1 MSNDSRFI
9 APQQGRPDGHVTGPA
24 ARARR
29 ACAGSHRGI
38 PHLPCCPSGSTCC
51 STAWC
56 AFHRSCRHASPSRCW
71 SWPSCF
77 SPLIVTVY
85 FLAYGSA
92 PSATVLSSAA
102 ISALVQPWT
111 TWSKVGPMS
120 PSVVQGRPF
129 CGGLE
134 WSKANF
140 GRAGPGPRWDLAW
153 RSANLEKF
161 RLRRSFARGPAPST
175 PVLEESL
182 DFEARRGK
190 KEGFF
195 YPHFIWSYVVQCW
208 SYVASPTPSKMVQ
221 CASKCEIA
229 ALTLPWRCCWRAVAV
244 PWRSGQQLPCAGRR
258 VLPGA
263 TARELCALLGWSTAP
278 PS

>member
-1 MSNDSRFI
+1 MSEWIDRF
-9 APQQGRPDGHVTGPA
+9 RPPVQ
-24 ARARR
+24 
-29 ACAGSHRGI
+29 
-38 PHLPCCPSGSTCC
+38 CCHFG
-51 STAWC
+51 
-56 AFHRSCRHASPSRCW
+56 
-71 SWPSCF
+71 
-77 SPLIVTVY
+77 
-85 FLAYGSA
+85 
-92 PSATVLSSAA
+92 
-102 ISALVQPWT
+102 LVQPWT
-111 TWSKVGPMS
+111 TRSKVGPMS

-229 ALTLPWRCCWRAVAV
+229 ALLRHQGGFA
-244 PWRSGQQLPCAGRR
+244 SFL
-258 VLPGA
+258 
-263 TARELCALLGWSTAP
+263 ALGFASFLALAISRKT
-278 PS
+278 SKCV

>member
-1 MSNDSRFI
+1 
-9 APQQGRPDGHVTGPA
+9 
-24 ARARR
+24 
-29 ACAGSHRGI
+29 
-38 PHLPCCPSGSTCC
+38 
-51 STAWC
+51 
-56 AFHRSCRHASPSRCW
+56 
-71 SWPSCF
+71 
-77 SPLIVTVY
+77 
-85 FLAYGSA
+85 
-92 PSATVLSSAA
+92 
-102 ISALVQPWT
+102 
-111 TWSKVGPMS
+111 MS

-195 YPHFIWSYVVQCW
+195 HPHFIWSYVVQCW

-221 CASKCEIA
+221 CASKSEMTALVVVQSLVLDDGPVVLVLLA
-229 ALTLPWRCCWRAVAV
+229 AVLV
-244 PWRSGQQLPCAGRR
+244 GRE
-258 VLPGA
+258 
-263 TARELCALLGWSTAP
+263 TALLRRLVVQVTSYKLHL
-278 PS
+278 

>member
-1 MSNDSRFI
+1 M
-9 APQQGRPDGHVTGPA
+9 Q
-24 ARARR
+24 
-29 ACAGSHRGI
+29 
-38 PHLPCCPSGSTCC
+38 CCDFG
-51 STAWC
+51 
-56 AFHRSCRHASPSRCW
+56 
-71 SWPSCF
+71 
-77 SPLIVTVY
+77 
-85 FLAYGSA
+85 
-92 PSATVLSSAA
+92 
-102 ISALVQPWT
+102 LVQPWT
-111 TWSKVGPMS
+111 TWSKVGPMP

-129 CGGLE
+129 CGGLD
-134 WSKANF
+134 WSKVIF

-208 SYVASPTPSKMVQ
+208 SYVASPTPSQMVQ

-229 ALTLPWRCCWRAVAV
+229 ALHNFRLKKCAQLGRAMCPRAGDARPNWVLFLCPCGCHGTIVAV
-244 PWRSGQQLPCAGRR
+244 
-258 VLPGA
+258 
-263 TARELCALLGWSTAP
+263 
-278 PS
+278 

>member
-1 MSNDSRFI
+1 MSKWSSTSLLGQASAISRGGKRSSTVPKTKI
-9 APQQGRPDGHVTGPA
+9 AALMA
-24 ARARR
+24 A
-29 ACAGSHRGI
+29 
-38 PHLPCCPSGSTCC
+38 
-51 STAWC
+51 
-56 AFHRSCRHASPSRCW
+56 
-71 SWPSCF
+71 
-77 SPLIVTVY
+77 
-85 FLAYGSA
+85 
-92 PSATVLSSAA
+92 SAA

-182 DFEARRGK
+182 DFEAGREK
-190 KEGFF
+190 KEGFLNLISSG
-195 YPHFIWSYVVQCW
+195 PMWSNVGPMWPLPRHPKW
-208 SYVASPTPSKMVQ
+208 SN
-221 CASKCEIA
+221 
-229 ALTLPWRCCWRAVAV
+229 V
-244 PWRSGQQLPCAGRR
+244 PQNVKSQH
-258 VLPGA
+258 
-263 TARELCALLGWSTAP
+263 
-278 PS
+278 

>member
-1 MSNDSRFI
+1 M
-9 APQQGRPDGHVTGPA
+9 VEPA
-24 ARARR
+24 TLARARLDVPVADAKTLWRPRGSGR
-29 ACAGSHRGI
+29 ASRQLMV
-38 PHLPCCPSGSTCC
+38 PQLPRTQCCDFG
-51 STAWC
+51 
-56 AFHRSCRHASPSRCW
+56 
-71 SWPSCF
+71 
-77 SPLIVTVY
+77 
-85 FLAYGSA
+85 
-92 PSATVLSSAA
+92 
-102 ISALVQPWT
+102 LVQPWT
-111 TWSKVGPMS
+111 TRSKVGPMS

-208 SYVASPTPSKMVQ
+208 SYVASPTPSQMVQ
-221 CASKCEIA
+221 CASKSEMT
-229 ALTLPWRCCWRAVAV
+229 AL
-244 PWRSGQQLPCAGRR
+244 
-258 VLPGA
+258 
-263 TARELCALLGWSTAP
+263 
-278 PS
+278 

>member
-1 MSNDSRFI
+1 MESTPPILATILSIRRG
-9 APQQGRPDGHVTGPA
+9 GRV
-24 ARARR
+24 
-29 ACAGSHRGI
+29 
-38 PHLPCCPSGSTCC
+38 CCPNAGQCC
-51 STAWC
+51 D
-56 AFHRSCRHASPSRCW
+56 F
-71 SWPSCF
+71 
-77 SPLIVTVY
+77 
-85 FLAYGSA
+85 G
-92 PSATVLSSAA
+92 
-102 ISALVQPWT
+102 LVQPWT
-111 TWSKVGPMS
+111 TRSKVGPMS

-195 YPHFIWSYVVQCW
+195 HPHFIWSYVVQCW

-229 ALTLPWRCCWRAVAV
+229 ALLPLGDLQLPWIH
-244 PWRSGQQLPCAGRR
+244 
-258 VLPGA
+258 
-263 TARELCALLGWSTAP
+263 
-278 PS
+278 

>member
-1 MSNDSRFI
+1 MIRT
-9 APQQGRPDGHVTGPA
+9 Q
-24 ARARR
+24 
-29 ACAGSHRGI
+29 
-38 PHLPCCPSGSTCC
+38 CCDFG
-51 STAWC
+51 
-56 AFHRSCRHASPSRCW
+56 
-71 SWPSCF
+71 
-77 SPLIVTVY
+77 
-85 FLAYGSA
+85 
-92 PSATVLSSAA
+92 
-102 ISALVQPWT
+102 LVQPWT
-111 TWSKVGPMS
+111 TRSKVGPMS

-195 YPHFIWSYVVQCW
+195 FILISSGPMWSNVGPMWPLPRHPKW
-208 SYVASPTPSKMVQ
+208 SNVPQNLKW
-221 CASKCEIA
+221 KHW
-229 ALTLPWRCCWRAVAV
+229 ALTRV
-244 PWRSGQQLPCAGRR
+244 PFMVFVV
-258 VLPGA
+258 VLLKKVHKVG
-263 TARELCALLGWSTAP
+263 
-278 PS
+278 

>member
-1 MSNDSRFI
+1 
-9 APQQGRPDGHVTGPA
+9 
-24 ARARR
+24 
-29 ACAGSHRGI
+29 
-38 PHLPCCPSGSTCC
+38 
-51 STAWC
+51 
-56 AFHRSCRHASPSRCW
+56 
-71 SWPSCF
+71 
-77 SPLIVTVY
+77 
-85 FLAYGSA
+85 
-92 PSATVLSSAA
+92 
-102 ISALVQPWT
+102 
-111 TWSKVGPMS
+111 MS

-208 SYVASPTPSKMVQ
+208 SYVASPTPSQMVQ

-229 ALTLPWRCCWRAVAV
+229 ALFRPGLRFGLPDHQTRGRSSTGLANIGLASAGLASAVLD
-244 PWRSGQQLPCAGRR
+244 PPRWSSKGF
-258 VLPGA
+258 
-263 TARELCALLGWSTAP
+263 GWS
-278 PS
+278 SKKI

>member
-1 MSNDSRFI
+1 
-9 APQQGRPDGHVTGPA
+9 
-24 ARARR
+24 
-29 ACAGSHRGI
+29 
-38 PHLPCCPSGSTCC
+38 
-51 STAWC
+51 
-56 AFHRSCRHASPSRCW
+56 
-71 SWPSCF
+71 
-77 SPLIVTVY
+77 
-85 FLAYGSA
+85 
-92 PSATVLSSAA
+92 
-102 ISALVQPWT
+102 
-111 TWSKVGPMS
+111 MS

-229 ALTLPWRCCWRAVAV
+229 ALA
-244 PWRSGQQLPCAGRR
+244 RSGELYA
-258 VLPGA
+258 GA
-263 TARELCALLGWSTAP
+263 TRQTRTAGLNHYCTFFSHCLTNLRSSPFALHSALCTNPAYLCTQAIVNGGPPNESSAP
-278 PS
+278 HRSRSRPGRPRPGCMLRRRPATSL